1 MNVGYVLG
9 AAFGSAIG
17 PTLLMFGLSALA
29 IQNHRKAKLG
39 WGRALAFF
47 IVAVLV
53 GTAVNAVLYF
63 SSPSLL
69 TSSDFSAFDILQIFV
84 LPLVVSV
91 ATLLLLW
98 KPKTP

>member
-1 MNVGYVLG
+1 MNIGYVLG

-39 WGRALAFF
+39 WWRTLALFV
-47 IVAVLV
+47 VAVLV
-53 GTAVNAVLYF
+53 GTAMNPVLYF
-63 SSPSLL
+63 FNPSLL
-69 TSSDFSAFDILQIFV
+69 TSTEFSTLDILQIFV
-84 LPLVVSV
+84 IPLLVSV
-91 ATLLLLW
+91 ATILLLW